1 MDYTVLLAV
10 CVALAGV
17 VVYLDRNALKVRAEK
32 AEAALAGELGKYE
45 AEARAKYVA
54 ALGAFYAKVRSVL
67 EVAKAEAVKAD
78 NSVLAEFPAGTLRPS
93 AIVETLENELK
104 ALV

>member
-54 ALGAFYAKVRSVL
+54 ALGAFYAKVAAYWKWRKQRQLRLIILCWRNFPQARRAISNRG
-67 EVAKAEAVKAD
+67 KA
-78 NSVLAEFPAGTLRPS
+78 
-93 AIVETLENELK
+93 
-104 ALV
+104 